1 MKGGEEVKYQEGC
14 LRSWR
19 LHCKEDWLQE
29 DRGATARP
37 GSISG
42 VPERLCLNQVRGPE
56 TFCLCHN
63 TATTSSHMPS
73 PVGCAVEGL
82 QCLFCIPRADL
93 AQSQHP

>member
-1 MKGGEEVKYQEGC
+1 MDPLFKELETP
-14 LRSWR
+14 
-19 LHCKEDWLQE
+19 CKEDWLQE
-29 DRGATARP
+29 DRGATARS
-37 GSISG
+37 GSLSG
-42 VPERLCLNQVRGPE
+42 VPERLCLNQVRQRARDILFVFWG
-56 TFCLCHN
+56 